1 MNFRLEKL
9 YWRST
14 KWSTYYILLR
24 RKTSLMLEAAGG
36 IEPPNK
42 GFADLCLTAWL
53 RRRIG
58 EVRTERF
65 YQRRG
70 GGASEEHVSSGLRK
84 DSKALRTR
92 CG

>member
-1 MNFRLEKL
+1 MPKLGGSVCVKSYNEVFSYKMALE
-9 YWRST
+9 
-14 KWSTYYILLR
+14 
-24 RKTSLMLEAAGG
+24 LEAAGG

-70 GGASEEHVSSGLRK
+70 GGASGEHVSSGLRK